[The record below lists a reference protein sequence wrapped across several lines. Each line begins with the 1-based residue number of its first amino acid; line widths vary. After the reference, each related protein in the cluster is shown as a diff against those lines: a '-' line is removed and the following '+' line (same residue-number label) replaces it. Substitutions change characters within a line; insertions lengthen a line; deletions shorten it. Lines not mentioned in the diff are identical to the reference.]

1 MNVPGVPSTILVA
14 PDSFKGTLT
23 AEEVATAI
31 ARGLQSMGRPVDLCP
46 VADGGEGTLSALSSA
61 LEGELLPAVVSDPLG
76 RSIDAEL
83 LLVRPNRGRPF
94 AVVESAQASGLSLVA
109 EGDRDA
115 LGASTYGTGELIV
128 AAIDAGAT
136 AVYLGV
142 GGSATT
148 DGGSGALRAIEEAGG
163 LRGTT
168 LTVLCD
174 VRTPFEQAGRVF
186 GEQKGA
192 DPGEVRRLTAR
203 LHGLARGF
211 RHDPRGTPMTGAAG
225 GLAGGLW
232 SELGAELVPGAT
244 FVLERIG
251 FDQRLRDARAV
262 VAGEGRLD
270 RQSLSG
276 KVLSEVATRARQT
289 GVPSHAV
296 VGQNALSRFEQR
308 ILDLQAVLEAGTT
321 PELERAGSRLAELI

>member
-1 MNVPGVPSTILVA
+1 
-14 PDSFKGTLT
+14 
-23 AEEVATAI
+23 
-31 ARGLQSMGRPVDLCP
+31 
-46 VADGGEGTLSALSSA
+46 
-61 LEGELLPAVVSDPLG
+61 
-76 RSIDAEL
+76 
-83 LLVRPNRGRPF
+83 
-94 AVVESAQASGLSLVA
+94 
-109 EGDRDA
+109 
-115 LGASTYGTGELIV
+115 
-128 AAIDAGAT
+128 
-136 AVYLGV
+136 
-142 GGSATT
+142 
-148 DGGSGALRAIEEAGG
+148 
-163 LRGTT
+163 
-168 LTVLCD
+168 
-174 VRTPFEQAGRVF
+174 
-186 GEQKGA
+186 
-192 DPGEVRRLTAR
+192 
-203 LHGLARGF
+203 
-211 RHDPRGTPMTGAAG
+211 MTGAAG